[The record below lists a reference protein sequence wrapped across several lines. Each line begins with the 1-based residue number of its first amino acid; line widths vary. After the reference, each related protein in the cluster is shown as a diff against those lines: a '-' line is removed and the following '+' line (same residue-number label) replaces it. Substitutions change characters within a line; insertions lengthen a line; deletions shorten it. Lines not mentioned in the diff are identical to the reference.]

1 MKIAASGSSE
11 SGILRKAREVLRLE
25 GEALARAERAI
36 GRDFGA
42 AVELIAGLS
51 GRLVVTGMGKSAIVA
66 QKLVAT
72 FNSTG
77 TPALYMHAADALHGD
92 LGMVQAGDAVLMIS
106 KSGDTTELKQLVPLL
121 QSMGE
126 ASKGIPIIALV
137 GNVDSYLARNAAAV
151 LDASVEQEACPNN
164 LAPTTSTTVAMA
176 LGDALAVCLMD
187 LRGFTDADFARYHP
201 GGSLGKRLY
210 LRVLD
215 LAHLQP
221 PSVPPTASL
230 REVIVAITQ
239 GRLGAVLV
247 LQDEKLAGIITDGDL
262 RRLLER
268 TQPSG
273 WDELATR
280 TAGAL
285 ASAQPKTIP
294 ASTLAIQ
301 ALEHMQRNGV
311 TQLVVMEGDRPLGLI
326 HLHDLLREGF

>member
-1 MKIAASGSSE
+1 MRATLAVLAAEPAPRKLAVLGEMGELGADSAAYHAELAPPVIAAGVDVA
-11 SGILRKAREVLRLE
+11 ILVGAGMKPLAIALE
-25 GEALARAERAI
+25 GQVEFVHVPDAEAALAHLKT
-36 GRDFGA
+36 
-42 AVELIAGLS
+42 VLS
-51 GRLVVTGMGKSAIVA
+51 
-66 QKLVAT
+66 
-72 FNSTG
+72 
-77 TPALYMHAADALHGD
+77 
-92 LGMVQAGDAVLMIS
+92 AGDAVLMIS

-137 GNVDSYLARNAAAV
+137 GNTDSYLARNAAAV

-268 TQPSG
+268 TLPTG
-273 WDELATR
+273 WDELSTR
-280 TAGAL
+280 TAGEL
-285 ASAQPKTIP
+285 ASTQPKTIS

-301 ALEHMQRNGV
+301 ALEQMQRNGV

>member
-1 MKIAASGSSE
+1 
-11 SGILRKAREVLRLE
+11 
-25 GEALARAERAI
+25 
-36 GRDFGA
+36 
-42 AVELIAGLS
+42 
-51 GRLVVTGMGKSAIVA
+51 
-66 QKLVAT
+66 
-72 FNSTG
+72 
-77 TPALYMHAADALHGD
+77 
-92 LGMVQAGDAVLMIS
+92 
-106 KSGDTTELKQLVPLL
+106 
-121 QSMGE
+121 
-126 ASKGIPIIALV
+126 
-137 GNVDSYLARNAAAV
+137 
-151 LDASVEQEACPNN
+151 
-164 LAPTTSTTVAMA
+164 
-176 LGDALAVCLMD
+176 
-187 LRGFTDADFARYHP
+187 
-201 GGSLGKRLY
+201 
-210 LRVLD
+210 
-215 LAHLQP
+215 
-221 PSVPPTASL
+221 
-230 REVIVAITQ
+230 VIVAITQ